1 MIYQIF
7 PTLLTATLTAHF
19 MSSELSSFIVRNI
32 SSNAVLRTGGAK
44 YIHEETDTLVSTPER
59 IYVITTFIVLTY

>member
-7 PTLLTATLTAHF
+7 PTLIAHF

-44 YIHEETDTLVSTPER
+44 YIHEETDTFVSTAER
-59 IYVITTFIVLTY
+59 VYVISTFIVLQY